1 MKRFLLFIVAVLTAM
16 ASMAQLHVKGKVIES
31 DSQEPV
37 AQTTVKLLKTD
48 STLAA
53 GVLTN
58 LNGQFSVKAP
68 KAGTFIIQVT
78 CVGFK
83 AYTKRVSVQ
92 ADKDVALGTIALE
105 PDAIMLKGAT
115 VTGRATKVT
124 VKEDTFVYNAAAYR
138 TPEGSVVEELVRRLP
153 GAEVSDDGTIKING
167 KQVKKILVDGKE
179 FMTGDTK
186 TAMKNLPT
194 NIINNIKAYDQQ
206 SDMARISGIQDGEEE
221 TVLDF
226 GIKPGMNKGVM
237 VNVDVA
243 AGTKDRYSGRIF
255 GGVMKDD
262 FKVFLMTN
270 ANNTNDM
277 GFPGG
282 GGGGRF
288 GGGRQGLNSSKMTGL
303 NLNYEKKDKLTIDG
317 SVRWNHSDG
326 DNFSKN
332 NSESF
337 FSGTTSSFSNSVN
350 QSFSRANQWN
360 GQMRLEWQPDS
371 MTNIMFRPNFSY
383 SKNDGTSFNN
393 SATFDKNPYDYAD
406 DPLKEINEIIK
417 KTIGKDYPYRTD
429 TDYPYGIVKN
439 YNADN
444 GVSYSDNTNLRG
456 MLQFNRRLNNRG
468 RNITIQF
475 NANYGKGTSKSM
487 SNNFTELYQ
496 MDSLETSTQKFIHM
510 DSTYQ
515 TNRYNLTPQ
524 DNWGYSVRVNYS
536 EPIARQVYLQ
546 FGYRYQY
553 SYTKSDRKTYSLF
566 GVDFSDI
573 YPTYRNFDTYL
584 NQLVYPLETYEDQT
598 LSRYSNYKNYT
609 HTAEV
614 MLRVV
619 RPAYNLNIGFQVIPQ
634 KSHFIQDYTSRVN
647 GETVRLRADT
657 TRTVTNFTPTLD
669 FRWKQ
674 SKTGQLRFTYR
685 GNTSQPSIS
694 DLLDVYDDSNPLR
707 ITRGNPGLK
716 PSFTQSFNLFYNDY
730 FQKHQQAIMTFV
742 NFSTTSNSVSNM
754 TTYNEAT
761 GGTITRPE
769 NINGN
774 WNANLGFMFNTAL
787 DSAAFF
793 NINTFTNLGY
803 NHNVGYVSVSALAD
817 SEKSVTKAL
826 SVGERI
832 AGSYRNEWFEF
843 ELNGSLNYTHRR
855 SELQPNNN
863 LDTWQFSYG
872 AMTGITAPW
881 GTQLT
886 TNINMQSRRGYS
898 DASMN
903 TNELIWNAQLSQSFL
918 RGNALT
924 LSLQFYDI
932 LHQQSTISSILN
944 ATQRS
949 DTEYNAI
956 TNYAMLHVIYR
967 LNLFGGGG
975 QGGFFGGGRGG
986 RGGRGQGGPG
996 GPGGFGGGRGGGFGG
1011 GGFGGGGRGGRF

>member
-1 MKRFLLFIVAVLTAM
+1 MKRFLLFIAAVLTAL

-53 GVLTN
+53 GVLTK
-58 LNGQFSVKAP
+58 LDGQFSVKAP
-68 KAGTFIIQVT
+68 KTGTYIIQVT

-92 ADKDVALGTIALE
+92 ADKDVQLGTISLQ
-105 PDAIMLKGAT
+105 PDAIMLKGAV
-115 VTGRATKVT
+115 VTGQAAKVT
-124 VKEDTFVYNAAAYR
+124 VKEDTFVYNAAAFR

-194 NIINNIKAYDQQ
+194 NIINRIKAYDQQ

-226 GIKPGMNKGVM
+226 GIKPGMNKGIM
-237 VNVDVA
+237 VNADLG
-243 AGTKDRYSGRIF
+243 AGTEHRYSGRIF
-255 GGVMKDD
+255 GGLMKDD
-262 FKVFLMTN
+262 FKLFLMTN

-288 GGGRQGLNSSKMTGL
+288 GAGRQGLNATKMAGV

-317 SVRWNHSDG
+317 SIRWNHGDG
-326 DNFSKN
+326 DTWSRN

-337 FSGTTSSFSNSVN
+337 FSGTTSSFSNSIN
-350 QSFSRANQWN
+350 QSFSRSNQWN

-383 SKNDGTSFNN
+383 SKNDGTSLSN
-393 SATFDKNPYDYAD
+393 SATFDSDPYEYSS
-406 DPLKEINEIIK
+406 DPLREVREIAEK
-417 KTIGKDYPYRTD
+417 
-429 TDYPYGIVKN
+429 YGIVKN
-439 YNADN
+439 YSLND
-444 GVSYSDNTNLRG
+444 GITYSDSKNLRG

-468 RNITIQF
+468 RNITIQL
-475 NANYGKGTSKSM
+475 NANWGEGTSKSM
-487 SNNFTELYQ
+487 ANNYIYLFTNP
-496 MDSLETSTQKFIHM
+496 DTTI
-510 DSTYQ
+510 

-524 DNWGYSVRVNYS
+524 DNWGYSIRANYS
-536 EPIARQVYLQ
+536 EPIAHQVYLQ

-553 SYTKSDRKTYSLF
+553 SYTKSDRKTYGLF
-566 GVDFSDI
+566 GVDYSGIHPD
-573 YPTYRNFDTYL
+573 YRNFDAYL
-584 NQLVYPLETYEDQT
+584 GLLPRPLADYEDKT
-598 LSRYSNYKNYT
+598 LSSYSNYKNYT

-634 KSHFIQDYTSRVN
+634 KSHFVQDYTSRVN

-657 TRTVTNFTPTLD
+657 TRTVTNFTPTVD

-694 DLLDVYDDSNPLR
+694 DLLEIYDDSNPLR
-707 ITRGNPGLK
+707 IQTGNPGLK

-730 FQKHQQAIMTFV
+730 FQKHQQAIMTFI
-742 NFSTTSNSVSNM
+742 NFSTTSNSVSNK
-754 TTYNEAT
+754 TTYVEST

-793 NINTFTNLGY
+793 NVNTFTNLGY
-803 NHNVGYVSVSALAD
+803 NHNVGFVSVNSLSD
-817 SEKSVTKAL
+817 SEKSVTKAFNV
-826 SVGERI
+826 SERI
-832 AGSYRNEWFEF
+832 AGSFRNEWFEF
-843 ELNGSLNYTHRR
+843 EINGSLNYTHRR
-855 SELQPNNN
+855 SALQPNNN

-872 AMTGITAPW
+872 AMTGVTAPW

-886 TNINMQSRRGYS
+886 TNLNMQSRRGYA

-924 LSLQFYDI
+924 LSFQFYDI
-932 LHQQSTISSILN
+932 LRQQSTVSSILN
-944 ATQRS
+944 AMQRS

-956 TNYAMLHVIYR
+956 TSYAMVHVIYR
-967 LNLFGGGG
+967 LNLFGGG
-975 QGGFFGGGRGG
+975 QGGFGFGG

-996 GPGGFGGGRGGGFGG
+996 FGGPGGGGRGGRGGGGFGG
-1011 GGFGGGGRGGRF
+1011 GGFGGGRPGRF